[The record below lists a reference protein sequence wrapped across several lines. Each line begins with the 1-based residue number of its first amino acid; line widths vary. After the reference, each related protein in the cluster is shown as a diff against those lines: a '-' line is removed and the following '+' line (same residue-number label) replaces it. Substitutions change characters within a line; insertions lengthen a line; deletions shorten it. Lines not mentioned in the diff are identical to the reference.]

1 MSHRMTTMAPRSVE
15 QLDTERV
22 GAIVASGWGAR
33 VRIFQPR
40 NLAFWVWA
48 LLVGWGML
56 IWVHDVSRQATYYAP
71 AISLGVVVFT
81 VYGAVFWWFT
91 QHIDRYSAQPARLRV
106 AAFLWGG
113 FAATWVAGGPANNA
127 ARALYAKLFGQD
139 FAADWGAALIV
150 PVSEEWSKAFGLLLL
165 IAIAPRV
172 VRTVFDGFV
181 LGAFLGLGF
190 QIVEDISYIQTG
202 AATGFGADQIGV
214 TMLTY
219 AMRIST
225 GVAGHILFT
234 AIFCTGLVYLLG
246 LPEQPRRVGRGLLLI
261 GTAMVIHG
269 VWDSEGAI
277 ARALLSDT
285 TAAGVLT
292 MVLMP
297 LVPIAALI
305 VCVLVFQSAVQ
316 VERAFMADMLAPE
329 VARGVLTDEEV
340 AAAAGDRKARRRYR
354 RTGAGLGH
362 RRRNRQVLDAVFD
375 LAHELGQAGGHS
387 TDRVQFARG
396 EVQRLRERAG

>member
-1 MSHRMTTMAPRSVE
+1 MTAGTAAPSLE
-15 QLDTERV
+15 QLDDERAD
-22 GAIVASGWGAR
+22 AIVASGWGAR
-33 VRIFQPR
+33 VRLFQPR

-48 LLVGWGML
+48 VLVGWGML
-56 IWVHDVSRQATYYAP
+56 IWLHDVSRQAAYYAP
-71 AISLGVVVFT
+71 AIGLGVAVFT
-81 VYGAVFWWFT
+81 LYGALFWWFT

-127 ARALYAKLFGQD
+127 ARALYAKLFGQE

-150 PVSEEWSKAFGLLLL
+150 PISEEWSKAFGLLLL

-172 VRTVFDGFV
+172 VRTAFDGFV

-214 TMLTY
+214 TMVTY
-219 AMRIST
+219 VMRIST

-246 LPEQPRRVGRGLLLI
+246 RPEQPRRTGRGLLLI
-261 GTAMVIHG
+261 GTAMVIHA

-277 ARALLSDT
+277 ARALVGDT
-285 TAAGVLT
+285 TAASVLT
-292 MVLMP
+292 MVLVP
-297 LVPIAALI
+297 LVPIVALVI
-305 VCVLVFQSAVQ
+305 CVLVFRSAVQ

-329 VARGVLTDEEV
+329 VARGVLTGDEV

-354 RTGAGLGH
+354 RTGTGLGH
-362 RRRNRQVLDAVFD
+362 KHRNRQVLDAVFD
-375 LAHELGQAGGHS
+375 LAHELGRAGGHS
-387 TDRVQFARG
+387 TDRVQFARS
-396 EVQRLRERAG
+396 EVLRLREGPG